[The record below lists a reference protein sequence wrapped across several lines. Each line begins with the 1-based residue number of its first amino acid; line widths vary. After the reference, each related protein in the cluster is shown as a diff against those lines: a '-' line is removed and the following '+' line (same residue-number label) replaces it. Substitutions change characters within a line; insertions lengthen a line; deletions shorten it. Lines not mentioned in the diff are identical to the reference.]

1 LEKIMKSKTTLLFA
15 VSALVCAVALI
26 SCSSDTS
33 SQSSGDD
40 AALEPVVEVA
50 FTKQVDVFGVPVIA
64 TNTTGDDKL
73 LHAAGVLAQFLD
85 NDADGEPDNP
95 LILQG
100 LLDANGTIVMT
111 KTQGEGRTIPRDSRP
126 RGQGLYDEETHPN
139 AREEGIFDASLEEI
153 LHLVT
158 DHGWGGAYPEVFG
171 RVPGTEIT
179 AAMDIARGG
188 QFDGPPPEYP
198 EGAWYTYDDETCDY
212 DCMTSEYIYWTFT
225 SLLGAQDFP
234 GRLDQIGREWRLN
247 TPELLEQGDPAAF
260 AILTR
265 PEYNLPTVAPDGNY
279 TGTELT
285 IEPYSHE

>member
-1 LEKIMKSKTTLLFA
+1 MKSRMTLLFA
-15 VSALVCAVALI
+15 VSALVCAVGLFG
-26 SCSSDTS
+26 CSAGRSAEEPA
-33 SQSSGDD
+33 DD
-40 AALEPVVEVA
+40 AAQEATVELA
-50 FTKQVDVFGVPVIA
+50 FTKQVDVFGVPIIA

-85 NDADGEPDNP
+85 NDEDGEPDNP

-100 LLDANGTIVMT
+100 LLDANGAIVMT
-111 KTQGEGRTIPRDSRP
+111 KFGGEARGMPRGSRP
-126 RGQGLYDEETHPN
+126 RGQGLYDEETHPDGK
-139 AREEGIFDASLEEI
+139 EQGIFDGALEEI

-158 DHGWGGAYPEVFG
+158 DHGWGGAYPGVFG

-225 SLLGAQDFP
+225 SLLGAQDYP

-247 TPELLEQGDPAAF
+247 TPKLLEQGDPAAF

-279 TGTELT
+279 TGMELT

>member
-1 LEKIMKSKTTLLFA
+1 MKSRATLLFA
-15 VSALVCAVALI
+15 VSAIVCAAGLLG
-26 SCSSDTS
+26 CSAGRSAEDSAEADVQEST
-33 SQSSGDD
+33 
-40 AALEPVVEVA
+40 VEVA

-85 NDADGEPDNP
+85 NNEDGEPDNP

-100 LLDANGTIVMT
+100 LLSANGAIVMT
-111 KTQGEGRTIPRDSRP
+111 KFGGETRGMPRDSRP

-139 AREEGIFDASLEEI
+139 AKEQGIFDGALEEI

-179 AAMDIARGG
+179 SAMDIARGG

-198 EGAWYTYDDETCDY
+198 ESAWYTYDDETCDY

-225 SLLGAQDFP
+225 SLLGSQDYP
-234 GRLDQIGREWRLN
+234 GRLDQIGQEWRLN
-247 TPELLEQGDPAAF
+247 TLELLEQGDPAAF

-265 PEYNLPTVAPDGNY
+265 PEYNLPIVAPDGNY
-279 TGTELT
+279 TGMELT
-285 IEPYSHE
+285 IEPYDHQ